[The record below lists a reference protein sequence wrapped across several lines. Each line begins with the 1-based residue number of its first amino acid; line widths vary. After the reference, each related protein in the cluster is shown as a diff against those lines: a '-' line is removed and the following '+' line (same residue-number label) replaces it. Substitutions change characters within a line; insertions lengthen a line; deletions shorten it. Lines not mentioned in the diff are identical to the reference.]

1 MTLMT
6 DPIGAPLVGCA
17 TLLLEVMDKEP
28 PLGQRAAVYG
38 ILSLVGV
45 LLARKRWWLGLSV
58 LPISVLFGLADVSE
72 LRDPFVGPAIIEEA
86 GVLHV
91 VVWYALI
98 LLAVTSPAVAAIIGH
113 RRKSS

>member
-1 MTLMT
+1 MTN
-6 DPIGAPLVGCA
+6 PVPAALV

-28 PLGQRAAVYG
+28 PLAQRAAVYG
-38 ILSLVGV
+38 VLSLGGV

-58 LPISVLFGLADVSE
+58 LPVVALFGLADISE

-98 LLAVTSPAVAAIIGH
+98 LLAAAIPTIAVVIRR